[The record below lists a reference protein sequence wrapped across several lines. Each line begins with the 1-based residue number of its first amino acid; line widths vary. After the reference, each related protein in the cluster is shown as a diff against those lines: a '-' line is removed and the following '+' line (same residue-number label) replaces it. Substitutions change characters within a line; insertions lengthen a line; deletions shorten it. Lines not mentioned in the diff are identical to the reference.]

1 MGMTKNESMV
11 KMAQM
16 VAKSNETSKVL
27 AGKNEKLEKENV
39 SIEKL
44 RECFQNFLKKVVEG

>member
-1 MGMTKNESMV
+1 MTKNESMV